1 MKKIFNWGLGPIPNP
16 HINSFYYLFFL
27 TNNFK
32 LNKIC
37 KKNNKYIINDNHKQR
52 I

>member
-32 LNKIC
+32 LNKIKFV
-37 KKNNKYIINDNHKQR
+37 KKIIN
-52 I
+52 IL